1 MHFCCDIRWFAAK
14 RECESRVYILILLE
28 KKMPLLVVRRTRM
41 FRIYSSFQNL
51 KVTATAKRSRVSIY
65 GPSCKKSSHFVHR
78 AKFGYFSYCVRA
90 YMRRS
95 QKILGSLVPRSL
107 EWGGGAWLTPGKMLL
122 LYLCYRAIFGHFRS
136 NHSSIIMETRQKKW
150 PLTSH
155 LPRSVKV
162 TGTDTDRSATYDFLL
177 VDR

>member
-1 MHFCCDIRWFAAK
+1 
-14 RECESRVYILILLE
+14 
-28 KKMPLLVVRRTRM
+28 MPLLVVRKTRM

-51 KVTATAKRSRVSIY
+51 KKVTATAKRSRVSIY
-65 GPSCKKSSHFVHR
+65 GPSCKKSSHFDHR
-78 AKFGYFSYCVRA
+78 ANFGYFSYCVRA
-90 YMRRS
+90 YMRS
-95 QKILGSLVPRSL
+95 QKFWDRWCPASWNV
-107 EWGGGAWLTPGKMLL
+107 GGGAWLTPGKMLL